1 MFLTLQIPAI
11 PGDACPIA
19 TQALIYGLG
28 FPPSLTLAM
37 NTDEIFNDAGKRD
50 HRATTTFP
58 HCAKLQRLK
67 MDHLFFEAL
76 DDSED

>member
-37 NTDEIFNDAGKRD
+37 NTDEIFNDAGKKGSPSNYHISSLREVTETKNGPSFL
-50 HRATTTFP
+50 RG
-58 HCAKLQRLK
+58 
-67 MDHLFFEAL
+67 
-76 DDSED
+76 S